1 MVEVAVGCVY
11 LNNLIGCL
19 YCPLCSLPEVFYRS
33 VVVALA
39 ERHRRQVD
47 ILNKKRR
54 KRHSLAAI
62 GVLGRQLS
70 SASPR
75 PVITGFTSGVSE
87 LDAGNASL
95 RFDERCDLS
104 VLLNVLIFPYP
115 QVPKGYTPFR

>member
-1 MVEVAVGCVY
+1 MDEVAVGCVY
-11 LNNLIGCL
+11 LNNLIACL
-19 YCPLCSLPEVFYRS
+19 YRPLCSLPEVFYQS
-33 VVVALA
+33 VYVRIA
-39 ERHRRQVD
+39 ERHRRHVV
-47 ILNKKRR
+47 ILKRKRR
-54 KRHSLAAI
+54 RGHCLPAI